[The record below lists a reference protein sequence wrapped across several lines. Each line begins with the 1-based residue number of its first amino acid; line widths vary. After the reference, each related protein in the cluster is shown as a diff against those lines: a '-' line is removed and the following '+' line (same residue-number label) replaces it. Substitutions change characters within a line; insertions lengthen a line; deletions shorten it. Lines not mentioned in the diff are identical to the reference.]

1 MYNDGVK
8 HTYTQGRDIIL
19 QKAGKL
25 LSQRGYFGVSMQE
38 IADASNIKK
47 ATLYHHFKSKD
58 DLIEELLKKAVTELK
73 EELRAVVLHRENPA
87 DKMFHLVKTILDFR
101 IRHPEI
107 NLLSMT
113 ISSDES
119 LPVLQLIENLQQE
132 ITKLIRELVGG
143 VDFARNTATKTV
155 ITLSSIVLGLVMSP
169 FASGEQSPENVAKD
183 ITTLLFQEPLGEE
196 REDQ

>member
-1 MYNDGVK
+1 MSQA
-8 HTYTQGRDIIL
+8 YTQGRDIIL

-25 LSQRGYFGVSMQE
+25 LSQRGYFGVSMQD

-47 ATLYHHFKSKD
+47 ATLYYHFKSKD
-58 DLIEELLKKAVTELK
+58 DLIEELLKKSVTELK
-73 EELRAVVLHRENPA
+73 EELRAVVLDRGNPA
-87 DKMFHLVKTILDFR
+87 DKIFHLVKTILDFR

-119 LPVLQLIENLQQE
+119 QPVLQLIENLQQE
-132 ITKLIRELVGG
+132 VTKLIRELVGG

-155 ITLSSIVLGLVMSP
+155 ISLSSMILGLVMSP

-183 ITTLLFQEPLGEE
+183 ITTLLFREPLGE
-196 REDQ
+196 DQ